1 MSAIPLVS
9 VVTPFYNTAAY
20 LANCIESVLA
30 QSYTHYEYILVN
42 NQSTDGSREIALH
55 YAQRDPRIRLVDN
68 DAFVGQVENYNGALE
83 RVDPR
88 SKYVKIVQADDALFP
103 DGLRL
108 LVDVAERDAR
118 IGLVGSFYLEGD
130 RPSGGGIPHDV
141 YRVAGRD
148 VCRRVLLED
157 FFPLGSPTTV
167 LYRAD
172 IVRSRKPFYAL
183 GHLHE
188 DTEAALE
195 ILLEHDFGHVH
206 QVCSFMRTD
215 NISIS
220 SEDRDFN
227 PNELDFLI
235 LLERYGAKVLSPEEL
250 KQRLGAAR
258 KRYFGFLAVCLLRRR
273 SEKFWRHHERGLA
286 SIGHG
291 IDRLDLLRH
300 IPYGLLRAAQQLA
313 SDPGRVLQRGLREL
327 RQPTLSR

>member
-1 MSAIPLVS
+1 MSSIPLVS

-42 NQSTDGSREIALH
+42 NQSSDGSREIAQQ
-55 YAQRDPRIRLVDN
+55 YAERDPRIRVVDN
-68 DAFVGQVENYNGALE
+68 ESFVGQVENYNGALE
-83 RVDPR
+83 RIDPR

-108 LVDVAERDAR
+108 LVDVAERNPR
-118 IGLVGSFYLEGD
+118 IGLVSSIYLEGD
-130 RPSGGGIPHDV
+130 RPSGGGIPYDV
-141 YRVAGRD
+141 ERVPGRE

-167 LYRAD
+167 LYRAEL
-172 IVRSRKPFYAL
+172 VRSRKPFYAL

-195 ILLEHDFGHVH
+195 ILLEHDFGYVH

-220 SEDRDFN
+220 SGDRDFN
-227 PNELDFLI
+227 PNELDYLI
-235 LLERYGAKVLSPEEL
+235 LLERYGAQVLSPEEL
-250 KQRLGAAR
+250 KQRRDAAR

-273 SEKFWRHHERGLA
+273 SEKFWQHHRRGLA
-286 SIGHG
+286 SIGQG
-291 IDRLDLLRH
+291 IDRAELMRH
-300 IPYGLLRAAQQLA
+300 MPYGLLRVAQQLA
-313 SDPGRVLQRGLREL
+313 RDPSSVFQRGLREL
-327 RQPTLSR
+327 AASR